1 VVNGN
6 LCCSKNNQISRREE
20 KPMPPLVQSL
30 PGPPAANSSP
40 APLSGLRVIDF
51 TRVLAGPFATQ
62 ILGDLGAEI
71 VKIENPEGGDDT
83 RLIRRNPELG
93 GETAFFM
100 SLNRSKQSVTIDL
113 KTEAGRAV
121 VLDLIATADVLVEN
135 FTGAVM
141 RRFGLDYASIAERF
155 PKLIYCSIS
164 GYGRTGRNADAAGY
178 DSPLSAEAGALA
190 LNAYAGGK
198 PVLGG
203 IPYTDIST
211 ALNAAVGILA
221 AVQARH
227 ASGRGQHVD
236 VAMFDSTLANLS
248 YVAADY
254 LTTGEETVL
263 YERQHP
269 GPRGQFDTSDGEIT
283 ISCGKDKMFRALCED
298 VLGRPD
304 WLQDTRFA
312 TLRERMRNGEA
323 FLAALGAIFRTQSS
337 AYWSEHC
344 KRAGIPCGEVRT
356 PGEALLSA
364 EASERGLVF
373 GLPHPTAGLA
383 PAIAQPFRFSETP
396 CQYGA
401 PPVLGQHTRQ
411 VLQELLG
418 YSEERMAELTAS
430 GAISQAALE
439 GINT

>member
-1 VVNGN
+1 
-6 LCCSKNNQISRREE
+6 
-20 KPMPPLVQSL
+20 MPSLVQSL
-30 PGPPAANSSP
+30 PGPPAASSSP
-40 APLSGLRVIDF
+40 GPLSGLRVIDF

-62 ILGDLGAEI
+62 ILGDLGAEVI
-71 VKIENPEGGDDT
+71 KVENPEGGDDT
-83 RLIRRNPELG
+83 RSIRRNPELG

-113 KTEAGRAV
+113 KSEAGRAV

-135 FTGAVM
+135 FTGSVM
-141 RRFGLDYASIAERF
+141 RRFGLDYASLAARF
-155 PKLIYCSIS
+155 PKLIYCSVS

-203 IPYTDIST
+203 IPYTDITT
-211 ALNAAVGILA
+211 ALNAAIGILA

-227 ASGRGQHVD
+227 ASGKGQHVD

-248 YVAADY
+248 YTAADY
-254 LTTGEETVL
+254 LTTGAETVL
-263 YERQHP
+263 YERQLA

-283 ISCGKDKMFRALCED
+283 ITCSKDKMFRALCEH
-298 VLGRPD
+298 VVERPD
-304 WLQDTRFA
+304 WLQDPRFA
-312 TLRERMRNGEA
+312 TLPERMRNSAA
-323 FLAALGAIFRTQSS
+323 FLAALGPVFRTQPS
-337 AYWSEHC
+337 AYWSERC

-356 PGEALLSA
+356 PGEALFSA

-373 GLPHPTAGLA
+373 GLPHPTAGIA

-396 CQYGA
+396 CQYGT
-401 PPVLGQHTRQ
+401 PPVLGQHTRE
-411 VLQELLG
+411 VLQDQLG
-418 YSEERMAELTAS
+418 YSDERVAELMAT
-430 GAISQAALE
+430 GAISAAAVLE
-439 GINT
+439 INT

>member
-1 VVNGN
+1 
-6 LCCSKNNQISRREE
+6 
-20 KPMPPLVQSL
+20 MPSLVQLL
-30 PGPPAANSSP
+30 PSSPEAGSNP
-40 APLSGLRVIDF
+40 APLSGLRVVDF

-71 VKIENPEGGDDT
+71 IKIENPEGGDDT

-100 SLNRSKQSVTIDL
+100 SLNRSKQSVALDL
-113 KTEAGRAV
+113 KSEAGRAV

-141 RRFGLDYASIAERF
+141 RRFGLDYASIAARF

-164 GYGRTGRNADAAGY
+164 GYGRAGRNADAAGY

-203 IPYTDIST
+203 VPYTDIST
-211 ALNAAVGILA
+211 ALNAAIGILA
-221 AVQARH
+221 AVHARH

-236 VAMFDSTLANLS
+236 VAMFDSTLANLA

-263 YERQHP
+263 YERQSA

-283 ISCGKDKMFRALCED
+283 ISCGKDKMFRALCEQ
-298 VLGRPD
+298 VLERPE
-304 WLQDTRFA
+304 WLQDARFA
-312 TLRERMRNGEA
+312 TLPERLRNSGA
-323 FLAALGAIFRTQSS
+323 FLAELDAIFLTHPS
-337 AYWSEHC
+337 AFWSERC
-344 KRAGIPCGEVRT
+344 KRSGIPCGEVRT

-364 EASERGLVF
+364 EAKERGLVF
-373 GLPHPTAGLA
+373 TLPHPTAGLA

-396 CQYGA
+396 CQYSA
-401 PPVLGQHTRQ
+401 PPVLGQHTRH
-411 VLQELLG
+411 VLQDLLG
-418 YSEERMAELTAS
+418 YSDERMAELAAN
-430 GAISQAALE
+430 GAIVQAAMAD
-439 GINT
+439 NARA